1 MAKDELG
8 RSPLAL
14 AAAAPS
20 VALVKLFVQV
30 ENPRIDIHTTDNSG
44 QTLLMNAA
52 YGCVQMKEGIRNIH
66 GDWTEAAEVM
76 RFLIDSGADAD
87 VNKRDAG
94 GNTVLHL
101 AVREPAM
108 LAMLLKTV
116 GGAGGLD
123 TSAVNNGGWTALH
136 MAAADGC
143 SEWTIEALM
152 KAGAD
157 IEARDAE
164 GRTPLLLAANRGLRY
179 HVEPF
184 REKGANM
191 KATDKKGQTAL
202 HYMVRLHYHQY
213 FQSDDLRMVRFLVDS
228 GVNVDGQD
236 AEGNTA
242 LHTAAEKGRRGTV
255 DALLHCG
262 ADPEVRDNEGRTAL
276 LRAAAALHRPV
287 VDALF
292 QKGADIHATDRS
304 GETALHKA
312 IYSPMKR
319 FIQILRERDVWYE
332 VRGRGKLT
340 IRHSNHQAVWDA
352 LGAGELIGFTEG
364 SHGYSYE
371 EGITM
376 DPYQNRAPAGVVKL
390 LLKKGANVMIVDKE
404 GKTPLQKAIE
414 SEDEDLEELLRFPE
428 VV

>member
-1 MAKDELG
+1 
-8 RSPLAL
+8 
-14 AAAAPS
+14 
-20 VALVKLFVQV
+20 
-30 ENPRIDIHTTDNSG
+30 
-44 QTLLMNAA
+44 
-52 YGCVQMKEGIRNIH
+52 
-66 GDWTEAAEVM
+66 
-76 RFLIDSGADAD
+76 
-87 VNKRDAG
+87 
-94 GNTVLHL
+94 
-101 AVREPAM
+101 
-108 LAMLLKTV
+108 
-116 GGAGGLD
+116 
-123 TSAVNNGGWTALH
+123 

-276 LRAAAALHRPV
+276 QPRCTGRLSMLCSRRGPIFTPRTGPGRRPC
-287 VDALF
+287 
-292 QKGADIHATDRS
+292 TRRS
-304 GETALHKA
+304 TA
-312 IYSPMKR
+312 R
-319 FIQILRERDVWYE
+319 
-332 VRGRGKLT
+332 
-340 IRHSNHQAVWDA
+340 
-352 LGAGELIGFTEG
+352 
-364 SHGYSYE
+364 
-371 EGITM
+371 
-376 DPYQNRAPAGVVKL
+376 
-390 LLKKGANVMIVDKE
+390 
-404 GKTPLQKAIE
+404 
-414 SEDEDLEELLRFPE
+414 
-428 VV
+428 